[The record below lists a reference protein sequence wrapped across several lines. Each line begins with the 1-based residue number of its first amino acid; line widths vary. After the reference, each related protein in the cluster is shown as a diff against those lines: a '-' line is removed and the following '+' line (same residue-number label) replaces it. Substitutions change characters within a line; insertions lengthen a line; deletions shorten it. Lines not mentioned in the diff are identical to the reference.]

1 MACLNRVPVCP
12 RGTNLAVARRAAT
25 RLEDVGRGI
34 EPARAAPLRACKE
47 RDHDTTLLRAN
58 RRDDLEVTVS
68 QPGAVG
74 LAHCGAERKTVVL
87 L

>member
-12 RGTNLAVARRAAT
+12 RGTNIEVSRRAAT
-25 RLEDVGRGI
+25 RLKDVGRSM
-34 EPARAAPLRACKE
+34 EPARAAPPRERKE
-47 RDHDTTLLRAN
+47 RDHDTALLRAT

-68 QPGAVG
+68 QPGAVD

>member
-12 RGTNLAVARRAAT
+12 RGTSIAVARRAAT
-25 RLEDVGRGI
+25 RLKDVGRSM
-34 EPARAAPLRACKE
+34 EPARAAPRRACQE

-87 L
+87 P